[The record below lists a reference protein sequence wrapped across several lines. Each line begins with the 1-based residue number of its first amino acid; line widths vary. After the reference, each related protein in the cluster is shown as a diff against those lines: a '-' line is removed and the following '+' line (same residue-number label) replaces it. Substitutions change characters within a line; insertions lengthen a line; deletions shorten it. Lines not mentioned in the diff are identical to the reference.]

1 MNDVVA
7 MLEADHRHVEHLLA
21 KLAESKPG
29 AERDA
34 MVEQLSSALSVHM
47 QFEEQELYP
56 LVARID
62 GEMAEEAGIEH
73 GLARDGVTKL
83 SELADA
89 PGFGAAVEML
99 TGGISHHVKEEEGEM
114 FPKLRSASD
123 AATLEALGR
132 TLQQA
137 KAAAGLPPFDPESV
151 TKAQLLEF
159 ARDAGIEGR
168 SKMTKRELQRALR

>member
-1 MNDVVA
+1 MNAVA
-7 MLEADHRHVEHLLA
+7 MLEADHRHVEHLLT
-21 KLAESKPG
+21 KLAESEAG
-29 AERDA
+29 SERDA
-34 MVEQLSSALSVHM
+34 MVEQLSAALSVHM

-83 SELADA
+83 TELASA

-99 TGGISHHVKEEEGEM
+99 AGGISHHVEEEEGEM

-123 AATLEALGR
+123 TATLDALGR
-132 TLQQA
+132 ALQQA
-137 KAAAGLPPFDPESV
+137 KAAAGLPPFDPELV
-151 TKAQLLEF
+151 TKAQLLEL
-159 ARDAGIEGR
+159 AREAGIDGR
-168 SKMTKRELQRALR
+168 SKMTKRELQRALS

>member
-1 MNDVVA
+1 MNDVIA
-7 MLEADHRHVEHLLA
+7 LLEADHRHVEHLLA
-21 KLAESKPG
+21 KLAESEPG
-29 AERDA
+29 PERNA
-34 MVEQLSSALSVHM
+34 MVEQLSTALRVHM

-83 SELADA
+83 AELAGA

-99 TGGISHHVKEEEGEM
+99 AGGISHHVREEEGEM
-114 FPKLRSASD
+114 FPKVRSSSD
-123 AATLEALGR
+123 AATLDALGR
-132 TLQQA
+132 ALQQA

-151 TKAQLLEF
+151 TKTQLLEF
-159 ARDAGIEGR
+159 AREAGIEGR
-168 SKMTKRELQRALR
+168 SKMTKQELQRALS